1 MHSSPE
7 DYRLK
12 GKTRGLG
19 ANLQNWLSRL
29 SITTKIRLGYTFTL
43 GIALSG
49 TITGIMIGEIYE
61 KHSQDLIKKALE
73 ENHLLYELTTDLLE
87 AKSLE
92 QELVFLV
99 DKPEKFKVR
108 YALFLKEF
116 QDLEDTW
123 LKVKTSYAE
132 ATEDTEER
140 EIFKKIAQ
148 KYESLVE
155 VYFQEARRIYK
166 QLENPNITQS
176 EINNFRQQL
185 VNFNSSK
192 TALKVADFI
201 ESMDNA
207 THVINEGVEEVS
219 ESLATFAMIRLA
231 IVGASILIAGII
243 AQIFISYMINN
254 LSRPLKAVTKI
265 AEQVIQ
271 ESNFQLQV
279 PVTTKDEAGILANT
293 FNHLLTKIRY
303 LLAEQQQAQ
312 EQLEIH
318 NQTLEAQVQA
328 RTEELQAKNIDLQAA
343 MVELKNTQNQI
354 IQSEKMSSL
363 GQLVAGV
370 AHEINNP
377 VSFIYGN
384 LAPISE
390 YTYDLLELI
399 ENYQQVYQQPESL
412 ITDCIEEIDL
422 EYLKQDLPQL
432 IDSMKV
438 GAIRIREI
446 VKSLRNFSRLDEAEH
461 KEADIHEGID
471 STLMILR
478 HRLKASGERPE
489 ISVIKEYNQL
499 PLVTCYPGQLNQVFM
514 NILSNAIDAIEEYNQ
529 KRTKEE
535 IKLNP
540 SQIKISTQE
549 IENNWVRI
557 AIKDNADGISEAII
571 SKLFDPFFTTKPVGK
586 GTGLGLSISYQ
597 IIVEKHIGR
606 LACNSQLGVGTEF
619 VIEIPI
625 QVANR

>member
-1 MHSSPE
+1 M
-7 DYRLK
+7 
-12 GKTRGLG
+12 G